1 MESQF
6 TEIAGAVYPE
16 AYEAFLSSISA
27 VNINIGFIL
36 STFCVVATDFYD
48 RLLLATLGPL
58 VIFLGLFG
66 MPLVVEWW
74 RKRDIDEPRR
84 QCNDLSVG
92 LFIVFFVYSSASFTI
107 FQTFAC
113 DDLDDGN
120 AYLRADYSLTCWTAK
135 HNAYRTY
142 AIIMVCVYPVGIPAL
157 FAWWLAR
164 NRQQLTTPSREG
176 IAHLHQFRSLWA
188 AYKPSCYYYEVVE
201 CVRRIVLTGAAV
213 FVFPNSADQIA
224 IVLLLAVVFTFIS
237 ESLSPFQD
245 IYGMWLYRWGNGIV
259 LASMYVALLMKIEL
273 TGRKSQ
279 TSIGMTA
286 LLIAANLFMICSVIA
301 QAVLFVKRLYFSRR
315 TAYIENAPA
324 TFD

>member
-16 AYEAFLSSISA
+16 AYEAFLSSMSA
-27 VNINIGFIL
+27 INTNIGFIL
-36 STFCVVATDFYD
+36 STFCIVATDFYD

-58 VIFLGLFG
+58 VLLFAIFG
-66 MPLVVEWW
+66 MPLILEWW
-74 RKRDIDEPRR
+74 SKREVDEPTIRR
-84 QCNDLSVG
+84 QDLSAG
-92 LFIVFFVYSSASFTI
+92 LFILFFVYSSVSFTI
-107 FQTFAC
+107 FQTFVC

-120 AYLRADYSLTCWTAK
+120 AYLRADYSLTCSTAK
-135 HNAYRTY
+135 HDAYRTY
-142 AIIMVCVYPVGIPAL
+142 AIIMVCVYPVGIPML

-164 NRQQLTTPSREG
+164 NRQQLTKPNREG
-176 IAHLHQFRSLWA
+176 IAHLQQFRNLWA

-224 IVLLLAVVFTFIS
+224 VVLLLAVMFTFVS
-237 ESLSPFQD
+237 ESLSPFET

-259 LASMYVALLMKIEL
+259 LASMYVALLMRIEV
-273 TGRKSQ
+273 TGPTSQ
-279 TSIGMTA
+279 TSMGMTA
-286 LLIAANLFMICSVIA
+286 LLIAANLLMICTVIA
-301 QAVLFVKRLYFSRR
+301 QAVLLAKRLYFSRR
-315 TAYIENAPA
+315 MAYIESAPA